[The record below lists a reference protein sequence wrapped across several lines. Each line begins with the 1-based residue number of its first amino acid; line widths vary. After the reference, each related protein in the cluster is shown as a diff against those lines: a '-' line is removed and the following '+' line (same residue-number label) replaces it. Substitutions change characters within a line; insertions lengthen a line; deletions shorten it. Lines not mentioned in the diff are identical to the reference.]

1 VEGLTTQEQV
11 VNFIV
16 TILLLDEVFDIK
28 PGMSATVD
36 ITTDFKKGVL
46 NIPIQ
51 AVVMRELTEDS
62 LKILLGEK
70 SSKGEESS
78 SNDDSLT
85 AKEKKKGKE
94 EKKEVEGV
102 FVVRQGDAHFVP
114 VSTGIADQQ
123 NIEITK
129 GLVEADTVITGSYR
143 TLRTLKD
150 GDKVKIEKA
159 ITETES

>member
-1 VEGLTTQEQV
+1 
-11 VNFIV
+11 
-16 TILLLDEVFDIK
+16 
-28 PGMSATVD
+28 MSATVD
-36 ITTDFKKGVL
+36 ITTDSKPEVL

-70 SSKGEESS
+70 SPEAQNTSS
-78 SNDDSLT
+78 DEDSST
-85 AKEKKKGKE
+85 VKEKRKGKE
-94 EKKEVEGV
+94 EKKEIEGV
-102 FVVRQGDAHFVP
+102 FVVRGGVAAFTP

-129 GLVEADTVITGSYR
+129 GLAESDTVITGSYR

-150 GDKVKIEKA
+150 GEKVKIEKG